1 MLYSGASRLREDLT
15 DLSVLRRTESADY
28 QEGLMKTEDMTA
40 YIGTLKK
47 NAGSK
52 KHLTEEQTIAF
63 YVRKPA
69 SVGRVLDPERRGD
82 TWSYEKN
89 KAFML
94 GAIEAGK
101 TFILVTP
108 KGIYDKSY
116 ITQTVDELLW
126 LKDNGYTF
134 TERDDGSMICKPP
147 AQTQDPIMRNYLN
160 GKGIYSE
167 LSMNDKKDA
176 ILGFKPQVYTPRFSS
191 TPTQRTSIAD
201 SSNNWR
207 STSAADT
214 SVNWRSQP
222 SKTDTV
228 ASNNCGQQAMD
239 VEDGWKVVP
248 KRGSKKPTQTF

>member
-15 DLSVLRRTESADY
+15 DLSVLRRTESVDY
-28 QEGLMKTEDMTA
+28 QEGLTKTDDMIA

-47 NAGSK
+47 DEGRK

-63 YVRKPA
+63 YVRKEG

-108 KGIYDKSY
+108 KSIYDKPFV
-116 ITQTVDELLW
+116 TQTVDELLW

-134 TERDDGSMICKPP
+134 TERNDGSMICNPP
-147 AQTQDPIMRNYLN
+147 AQTQAPMMRNYLN
-160 GKGIYSE
+160 GKGIYSKH
-167 LSMNDKKDA
+167 SMNDKKND
-176 ILGFKPQVYTPRFSS
+176 ILGFKAQVYTPRFSS
-191 TPTQRTSIAD
+191 TSTPRLSIAD

-207 STSAADT
+207 SKPAANTSM
-214 SVNWRSQP
+214 NGQSQP
-222 SKTDTV
+222 SKAETV
-228 ASNNCGQQAMD
+228 VSNCGQDAMD
-239 VEDGWKVVP
+239 LEDGWKMVSR
-248 KRGSKKPTQTF
+248 KMGKKTIQTR